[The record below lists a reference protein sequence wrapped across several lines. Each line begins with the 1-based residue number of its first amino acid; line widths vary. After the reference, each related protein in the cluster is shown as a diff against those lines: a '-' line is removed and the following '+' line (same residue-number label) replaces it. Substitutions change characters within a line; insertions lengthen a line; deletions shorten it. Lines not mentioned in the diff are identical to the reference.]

1 MNLVFALA
9 SALAYGVADFSG
21 GLAARRAA
29 LFPVL
34 VLSQAAGGLAVAAW
48 AFGSGTPL
56 PPLADLAWGLAG
68 GVAGAFGLLLLYRGL
83 ARTTVAVVAPSSALF
98 AALAPALAGFAFGET
113 LSASALAGAA
123 LCVPAILL
131 MAGERLGAASAE
143 KTRSALA
150 HGVGAGI
157 LIGFQL
163 LAVSMA
169 GEDSGVWPLVAAR
182 ASAVAVLLV
191 PVAATRSGL
200 GAPLRAL
207 PLVLGAG
214 LADSGGTV
222 LFLLAT
228 RSGPL
233 ALASVVSSLFPAPT
247 VLLAALVLKERI
259 PATRWAGLVLALA
272 GVALIGLA

>member
-21 GLAARRAA
+21 GLAARKAA

-48 AFGSGTPL
+48 AWSSGTSL
-56 PPLADLAWGLAG
+56 PPFADLAWGFAG

-98 AALAPALAGFAFGET
+98 AALAPALAGFASGEV
-113 LSASALAGAA
+113 LSAPALVGGA
-123 LCVPAILL
+123 LCLPAILL
-131 MAGERLGAASAE
+131 MASERAGSTSAE
-143 KTRSALA
+143 KARSALV
-150 HGVGAGI
+150 HGVGAGV
-157 LIGFQL
+157 LLGFQL
-163 LAVSMA
+163 LAVSRA
-169 GEDSGVWPLVAAR
+169 GDASGLWPLVAAR

-200 GAPLRAL
+200 ATPFRAL
-207 PLVLGAG
+207 PLVAGAG
-214 LADSGGTV
+214 LADALGTV
-222 LFLLAT
+222 LFLAAA

-233 ALASVVSSLFPAPT
+233 ALASVLSSLFPAPT
-247 VLLAALVLKERI
+247 VLLAAFVLKERV
-259 PATRWAGLVLALA
+259 PTTRWAGLVLALA
-272 GVALIGLA
+272 GVALIGLG